1 MKVTS
6 IPLLAI
12 LLAGRGS
19 AQAPSGAS
27 TPEALATLVM
37 QKFSSGTPQE
47 FAAIYPDSA
56 GRVFMRDAR
65 GTRTTEIA
73 EVVWKTR
80 HRAVLLLG
88 GVVKAAT
95 AARGAT
101 MGSNETNGARHFSGF
116 YEAVDS
122 NGTWKITHKI
132 PFDSANYIRSQSLHV
147 EVAPATGLRVVDTL
161 GVTVGAE
168 HGFAVR
174 LNNAIQLGDVTIDGR
189 PIAHVFGGGVLWMKA
204 PKKSR
209 ASLVLSYSLEA
220 SRSGRPADTATT
232 APAFGAFHNTDVWH
246 PFFDYLSAHDLADI
260 SAVVRIPSEYYL
272 TTTVPQTDSVKSG
285 VRTSRRAA
293 CLNSCI
299 VTSIV
304 PAFGPESDR

>member
-1 MKVTS
+1 MKITSTVLLVT
-6 IPLLAI
+6 
-12 LLAGRGS
+12 LLAGRS
-19 AQAPSGAS
+19 AAQAPPSGATS
-27 TPEALATLVM
+27 PEALATLVM

-132 PFDSANYIRSQSLHV
+132 PFDSANHIRTQSLHV
-147 EVAPATGLRVVDTL
+147 EIAPATGLERGRHAWSNGWRRAWIRRPIEQRRATGRRHDRRPACRPRVRRGRRVDEDSKEIARVARVVL
-161 GVTVGAE
+161 
-168 HGFAVR
+168 FY
-174 LNNAIQLGDVTIDGR
+174 
-189 PIAHVFGGGVLWMKA
+189 
-204 PKKSR
+204 SR
-209 ASLVLSYSLEA
+209 QV
-220 SRSGRPADTATT
+220 
-232 APAFGAFHNTDVWH
+232 
-246 PFFDYLSAHDLADI
+246 
-260 SAVVRIPSEYYL
+260 AVVVRRTRRQQRQRSARF
-272 TTTVPQTDSVKSG
+272 TTPTSG
-285 VRTSRRAA
+285 IRSST
-293 CLNSCI
+293 I
-299 VTSIV
+299 
-304 PAFGPESDR
+304 

>member
-1 MKVTS
+1 MKITS
-6 IPLLAI
+6 IALLT

-73 EVVWKTR
+73 NVIWKTR

-88 GVVKAAT
+88 GVVKAAGG
-95 AARGAT
+95 ARGASA
-101 MGSNETNGARHFSGF
+101 GSNETNGARHFSGF

-122 NGTWKITHKI
+122 NGTWRITHKI
-132 PFDSANYIRSQSLHV
+132 PFDSANHIRSQSLHV
-147 EVAPATGLRVVDTL
+147 EVTPATGLRVVDTL
-161 GVTVGAE
+161 GVIVGAE

-174 LNNAIQLGDVTIDGR
+174 LNNAVQLGDVMIDGR
-189 PIAHVFGGGVLWMKA
+189 PVDHVFGGGVLWMKA

-209 ASLVLSYSLEA
+209 ASLVLTYALEA
-220 SRSGRPADTATT
+220 SRSGRPADTTAAVPACGAPTVTPSVSTT
-232 APAFGAFHNTDVWH
+232 FR
-246 PFFDYLSAHDLADI
+246 
-260 SAVVRIPSEYYL
+260 AVA
-272 TTTVPQTDSVKSG
+272 G
-285 VRTSRRAA
+285 
-293 CLNSCI
+293 
-299 VTSIV
+299 VTSTW
-304 PAFGPESDR
+304 SDCVRM

>member
-1 MKVTS
+1 VTQKQVLRPLRGHQDDKTNMKLTS
-6 IPLLAI
+6 ISLLAI
-12 LLAGRGS
+12 LLAGRGL
-19 AQAPSGAS
+19 AQAAPSGAS

-101 MGSNETNGARHFSGF
+101 VGSNETNGARHFSGF

-189 PIAHVFGGGVLWMKA
+189 PVRTFRRGVLWMKA

-220 SRSGRPADTATT
+220 SRSGRPPDT
-232 APAFGAFHNTDVWH
+232 
-246 PFFDYLSAHDLADI
+246 
-260 SAVVRIPSEYYL
+260 R
-272 TTTVPQTDSVKSG
+272 
-285 VRTSRRAA
+285 RRASVRCVSQHRRLA
-293 CLNSCI
+293 SVLRLSERAR
-299 VTSIV
+299 S
-304 PAFGPESDR
+304 R